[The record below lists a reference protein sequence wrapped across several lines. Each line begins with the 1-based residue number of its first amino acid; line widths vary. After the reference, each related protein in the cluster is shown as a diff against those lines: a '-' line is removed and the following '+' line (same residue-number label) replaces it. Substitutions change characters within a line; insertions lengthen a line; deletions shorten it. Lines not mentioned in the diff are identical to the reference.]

1 MNNAKEDQI
10 KNLTTEEILS
20 SAFIVLGILSIYG
33 DELQKKYIQTKNK
46 AYEEQA
52 NSIFDLILLIT
63 LILYLIFLYRN
74 PFQVR
79 FDR

>member
-33 DELQKKYIQTKNK
+33 DELQKKIYTNK
-46 AYEEQA
+46 K
-52 NSIFDLILLIT
+52 
-63 LILYLIFLYRN
+63 
-74 PFQVR
+74 
-79 FDR
+79 